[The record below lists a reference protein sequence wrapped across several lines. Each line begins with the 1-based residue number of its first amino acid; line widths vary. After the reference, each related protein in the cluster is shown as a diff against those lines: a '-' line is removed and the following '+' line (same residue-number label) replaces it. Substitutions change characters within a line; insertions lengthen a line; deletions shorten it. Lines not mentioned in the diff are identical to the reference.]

1 MWQYIQ
7 LSENIKR
14 NTVLF
19 KNMIVKTLVAK
30 MSLFLKLQPSEI
42 LPWIQRLKIKQMFH
56 YIVEGLLSTGSSLT
70 IDPVGIAQW

>member
-56 YIVEGLLSTGSSLT
+56 YIVEGLLSAGSSLT
-70 IDPVGIAQW
+70 IDPVGITQW

>member
-30 MSLFLKLQPSEI
+30 MSLFLKL
-42 LPWIQRLKIKQMFH
+42 
-56 YIVEGLLSTGSSLT
+56 
-70 IDPVGIAQW
+70 